1 MKVFPHGVPICKRL
15 FDLLLTLLGMVVFL
29 PAMLVVAL
37 LLLVIQGWPLFFCQ
51 PRPGFHGEIF
61 TLCKFRSMRSAT
73 DRKGN
78 PLPDGQRITKF
89 GKFLRATSLDELPEL
104 FSVLKG
110 EMSMVGPRPLLV
122 EYLDRYT
129 PEQARRHEA
138 LPGITGWAQVNGRND
153 ISWEEKFRLDVWY
166 VDNWS
171 LALDIRILF
180 MTVGTVFKRE
190 GVSKTGHATTP
201 YFMGSE
207 KEENE

>member
-1 MKVFPHGVPICKRL
+1 MKLFPHGVPVPKRL
-15 FDLLLTLLGMVVFL
+15 FDLLLSLLGLVIAL
-29 PAMLVVAL
+29 PVMLVIAL

-51 PRPGFHGEIF
+51 KRPGYQGEVF

-73 DRKGN
+73 DRQGN
-78 PLPDGQRITKF
+78 PLPDEKRITKF
-89 GKFLRATSLDELPEL
+89 GKLLRASSLDELPEL
-104 FSVLKG
+104 YSVFKG
-110 EMSMVGPRPLLV
+110 EMSLVGPRPLLV

-129 PEQARRHEA
+129 PDQARRHEA

-153 ISWEEKFRLDVWY
+153 ISWEEKFQLDVWY

-171 LALDIRILF
+171 LWLDIRILF
-180 MTVGTVFKRE
+180 MTVGAVFKRE

-207 KEENE
+207 KEEKE